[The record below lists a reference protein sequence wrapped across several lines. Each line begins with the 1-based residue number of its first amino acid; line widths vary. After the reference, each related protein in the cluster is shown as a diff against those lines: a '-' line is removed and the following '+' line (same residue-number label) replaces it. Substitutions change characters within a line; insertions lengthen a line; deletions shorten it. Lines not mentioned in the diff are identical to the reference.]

1 MFCALTRSLYEEQTS
16 LGDLSRADLHIWGIF
31 TASTKIFPHLVFP
44 LNLITIVYV
53 LSNEASRST
62 CFSTRYFSL
71 LAGTYLGTSLEVKM
85 AIVLRLNMWMSLDP
99 AIPHLGI

>member
-53 LSNEASRST
+53 LTPN
-62 CFSTRYFSL
+62 FSL
-71 LAGTYLGTSLEVKM
+71 AFTSTPK
-85 AIVLRLNMWMSLDP
+85 WMPPLYP
-99 AIPHLGI
+99 RG